1 MNVFAQNSVTLQPH
15 FPVRGTWTL
24 LLKRKAFPR
33 MMNLDNSSKIRFLKK
48 KAGALT
54 LSSIGYAIYYLWG
67 VSRSLTRN
75 LGSREPII

>member
-1 MNVFAQNSVTLQPH
+1 M
-15 FPVRGTWTL
+15 

-54 LSSIGYAIYYLWG
+54 LSSIGICYILP
-67 VSRSLTRN
+67 
-75 LGSREPII
+75 LGREPFSYKKPGQSRAYHLSKQGHKDHALSV